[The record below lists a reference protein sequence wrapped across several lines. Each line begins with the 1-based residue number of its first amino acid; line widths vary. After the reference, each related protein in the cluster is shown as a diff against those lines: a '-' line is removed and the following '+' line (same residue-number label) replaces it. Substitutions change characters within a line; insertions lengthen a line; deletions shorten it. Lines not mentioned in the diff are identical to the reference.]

1 MSGSERPTSPS
12 VLELLEL
19 PPLPDARKDAAA
31 VRKEL
36 DQLLSERIPKYTSE
50 DTSLVVFGSL
60 ARDEWRRPPATWIG
74 PI

>member
-19 PPLPDARKDAAA
+19 PPLPDARKYAAA